1 MMTKIFICEIRLLWK
16 CFNDRKRAQSIH
28 PNPKEIDLPYVK
40 AGAIRMYYEQR
51 GDGTPLL
58 FISGTGWSGEQWKLE
73 QVPHFSQSYRVITF
87 DHRGVGR
94 SDRPAGRY
102 TTRMFADDAIG
113 MLDAIGISEPV
124 HILGHSMGGRVAQWM
139 TLDHP
144 ERVRSLI
151 LAATGPGPIDDRPHL
166 PGITPEHAAEFV
178 ALGWPGYHEEHLR
191 SSNMFLNASPDMI
204 ERFAA
209 THRGQFGTDLLSYL
223 RHLDARVR
231 HNTRDRLPEI
241 VKDTLVIVGADDNY
255 SSPGHLDT
263 SMYLAEKLPNAELA
277 VIPDVAHALHVETA
291 DTFNATVG
299 AFLSRH

>member
-1 MMTKIFICEIRLLWK
+1 
-16 CFNDRKRAQSIH
+16 
-28 PNPKEIDLPYVK
+28 LPYVETD
-40 AGAIRMYYEQR
+40 AIRMYFEKS
-51 GDGTPLL
+51 GDGDPLL
-58 FISGTGWSGEQWKLE
+58 FISGTGWSGEHWKLE
-73 QVPHFSQSYRVITF
+73 QVPYFSATNRVIVF
-87 DHRGVGR
+87 DHRGVGH

-102 TTRMFADDAIG
+102 STRMFANDAIA
-113 MLDAIGISEPV
+113 MLDAIGIDEPV

-178 ALGWPGYHEEHLR
+178 ELGWPGYHEKHLR
-191 SSNMFLNASPDMI
+191 GSNMFLNASSDVI

-231 HNTRDRLPEI
+231 HDTRDRLSEI
-241 VKDTLVIVGADDNY
+241 LTDTLVIVGAEDNY

-263 SMYLAEKLPNAELA
+263 SKYLTEKLPNAELV
-277 VIPDVAHALHVETA
+277 VIPEVAHALHVESA
-291 DTFNATVG
+291 DIFNEVVG
-299 AFLSRH
+299 EFLSRH

>member
-1 MMTKIFICEIRLLWK
+1 
-16 CFNDRKRAQSIH
+16 
-28 PNPKEIDLPYVK
+28 
-40 AGAIRMYYEQR
+40 MYYEQR

-58 FISGTGWSGEQWKLE
+58 FISGTGWSGEHWKLE
-73 QVPHFSQSYRVITF
+73 QITPFSQSNRVITF

-113 MLDAIGISEPV
+113 MLDAIGITEPF

-139 TLDHP
+139 VLDHP

-151 LAATGPGPIDDRPHL
+151 LAATGPGPIDDRPRI

-191 SSNMFLNASPDMI
+191 GSNMFLNASPDMI
-204 ERFAA
+204 ERFAS

-231 HNTRDRLPEI
+231 HDTSDRLPEI
-241 VKDTLVIVGADDNY
+241 VTDTLVIVGSDDNY
-255 SSPGHLDT
+255 SSPGHLET
-263 SMYLAEKLPNAELA
+263 SMYLAEKLPNAELV

-291 DTFNATVG
+291 DTFNAIVRE
-299 AFLSRH
+299 FLSRH